1 MEAFNNDSVQKKDR
15 HFVGALL
22 LFYTYFAHIKFFQ
35 QELRTMETKD
45 TKGVYFVVAD
55 DLRGG
60 ASLKN
65 ETNRRTVF
73 PILRHLQLTREIR
86 GPGSIVRFA
95 VV

>member
-1 MEAFNNDSVQKKDR
+1 MDSFIIEPRK
-15 HFVGALL
+15 ALVIIL
-22 LFYTYFAHIKFFQ
+22 HNEKSGFFQ
-35 QELRTMETKD
+35 QELRTLETKD

-60 ASLKN
+60 ACLKN

-86 GPGSIVRFA
+86 GPGSVVRFA